1 MGKTARANETADN
14 RSSEAAWH
22 KVPPGI
28 GPGVAFI
35 GDLLRLVR
43 LRSPKDESAEHADG
57 AAVSQQGKR
66 PEHASDAARASMEAG
81 ITRGSSLLFSG
92 FSDRK

>member
-14 RSSEAAWH
+14 RSAEAAWH

-57 AAVSQQGKR
+57 AVSQQEKR
-66 PEHASDAARASMEAG
+66 PEHSSDAARASMEAG
-81 ITRGSSLLFSG
+81 ITRGSSLLFNR